1 MHFRIEN
8 VTKSTTKIHTTMKRL
23 LNYQGIILLLLISA
37 MSFCACNDDDDDKNV
52 ALESYIIGSWHSFKG
67 VVHYNGEAE
76 TINISKTGEYSA
88 AYFEFDFKND
98 GTAIFRGWTQ
108 DEHGLSHWGQDNCTY
123 VIRGDE
129 VQIKDSTG
137 EIISMFFSSKDKT
150 LYIRSFSNDNGS
162 QITTYIYFKK

>member
-1 MHFRIEN
+1 
-8 VTKSTTKIHTTMKRL
+8 MKRP

-37 MSFCACNDDDDDKNV
+37 MSFCACNDDDDKNV
-52 ALESYIIGSWHSFKG
+52 VLESYIIGSWHSFKA

-108 DEHGLSHWGQDNCTY
+108 DEHGLSHWGQDNCRY

-129 VQIKDSTG
+129 VQVKDSTG

-150 LYIRSFSNDNGS
+150 LYIRSYSNGNGS